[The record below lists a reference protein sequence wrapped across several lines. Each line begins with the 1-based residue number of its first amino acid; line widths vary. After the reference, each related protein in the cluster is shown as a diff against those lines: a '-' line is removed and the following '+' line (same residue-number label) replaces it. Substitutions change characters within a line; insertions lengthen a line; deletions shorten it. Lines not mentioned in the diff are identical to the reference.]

1 MRMLSHIASNMLGSV
16 GGITYLNNPFHQIVA
31 RQRTVPTQPNTGN
44 QVKAK
49 ASFSAG
55 VQAWEQAT
63 EQQRT
68 DWAQFAATVTFQG
81 PLGPYKPTGRMLAI
95 AQFQI
100 TGYLLNR
107 GVAGFIGGNGM
118 IAPVDP
124 GMLVMTNPTI
134 LPPDPVAVGFKI
146 RVNNDTGETV
156 NLYAERSFKQSDARN
171 FYKGPFVSSTLDAET
186 IVDSANGAVEF
197 TGLDENGIYF
207 VKFRIV
213 SIEAG
218 RRYSQQ
224 GILRAIATDVGV

>member
-31 RQRTVPTQPNTGN
+31 RQRTVPVQPNTEN

-55 VQAWEQAT
+55 VQAWEQASDAD
-63 EQQRT
+63 R
-68 DWAQFAATVTFQG
+68 DLWAAFAATVTFQG
-81 PLGPYKPTGRMLAI
+81 PLGPYHPTGRMLAI

-107 GVAGFIGGNGM
+107 GIAGFIGDNDM
-118 IAPVDP
+118 DPPVDP

-134 LPPDPVAVGFKI
+134 LDPDPVATGFQI
-146 RVNNDTGETV
+146 RINNDTGESV
-156 NLYAERSFKQSDARN
+156 VLYAQRSFKQSSARN
-171 FYKGPFVSSTLDAET
+171 FYKGPWVSSTLDSAV
-186 IVDSANGAVEF
+186 IVDAANGNVEF
-197 TGLDENGIYF
+197 DGLDEGGIYF

-213 SIEAG
+213 SIALP
-218 RRYSQQ
+218 RRYSQE
-224 GILRAIATDVGV
+224 GILRAVAVDVPV